1 VGKIIALVAAATSLT
16 ACMGP
21 LHDTTPAAGL
31 NEVVR
36 EGRFAFTVKSVDMGV
51 PKVGRRTAEG
61 VFVVVQI
68 AVRNIGD
75 DLRSVY
81 CQNQRLKDL
90 AGKTYHDGVTVGGAE
105 NMSNIKPGKEAQ
117 FECAFDVRV
126 ATLPGVVDVH
136 DLAFSRGVAVT
147 VLGKR

>member
-1 VGKIIALVAAATSLT
+1 
-16 ACMGP
+16 
-21 LHDTTPAAGL
+21 
-31 NEVVR
+31 
-36 EGRFAFTVKSVDMGV
+36 MGV